1 MAGKIMVID
10 DHPHMRD
17 ILANFLRAGG
27 YGVTLC
33 PDGATALTHL
43 ADESFDLIVADLGL
57 PDLHGL
63 ELLRRAKALWPRT
76 PLAVITG
83 SGEMMDA
90 KALDRWRIDYL
101 LAKPFT
107 REQFMAVV
115 ASALRQRV

>member
-27 YGVTLC
+27 YTFTLC

-63 ELLRRAKALWPRT
+63 ELLRRAKALWPQT
-76 PLAVITG
+76 PLAVISG
-83 SGEMMDA
+83 SGEMLDA
-90 KALDRWRIDYL
+90 KALGGRGIDYL

-107 REQFMAVV
+107 RDQFMTVV
-115 ASALRQRV
+115 ASALRQPV